1 MIVFYS
7 PLSVKESKA
16 NCCYIWSP
24 GKSSKEHVN
33 IWLVELYRY
42 DSILLVLVVIGI
54 KWAQEDQRSMRKGH
68 FCPFFDF
75 FTPWFAL
82 ECHSKILNTPVTWS
96 HMSDIPLPNLL
107 MIQLTRLNWLLVEK
121 GFCDVIKWHH
131 IFCISLSRTEKFPVV
146 ARCSC
151 ARFGLDPK
159 RGSRLP
165 KEYSQQVSKKC
176 PFSNS
181 FFPFR
186 NYRTQ
191 FSEWP
196 RVFTWQ
202 HCLISLIWPQEN
214 IQS

>member
-1 MIVFYS
+1 MGPRGSKKYEKRAFLS
-7 PLSVKESKA
+7 LLWLLHPLVCTRMSFK
-16 NCCYIWSP
+16 NF
-24 GKSSKEHVN
+24 EHPS
-33 IWLVELYRY
+33 Y
-42 DSILLVLVVIGI
+42 
-54 KWAQEDQRSMRKGH
+54 M
-68 FCPFFDF
+68 
-75 FTPWFAL
+75 
-82 ECHSKILNTPVTWS
+82 S
-96 HMSDIPLPNLL
+96 HVSDIPLPNLL